1 MEYKSFDEYLKT
13 LPPKTVF
20 RLWERKQ
27 IFTPYE
33 WDKKFSDQSTYEND
47 ECLHVCISDTIELPD
62 GDLLLITYEP
72 ELEYYL
78 SYYKLSEISL
88 AKSDKDM
95 EAEE

>member
-1 MEYKSFDEYLKT
+1 MEYKTLGEYLKT
-13 LPPKTVF
+13 LPPETVF

-62 GDLLLITYEP
+62 GDLLLITHEP
-72 ELEYYL
+72 ELESYL

-88 AKSDKDM
+88 AKSDSDT